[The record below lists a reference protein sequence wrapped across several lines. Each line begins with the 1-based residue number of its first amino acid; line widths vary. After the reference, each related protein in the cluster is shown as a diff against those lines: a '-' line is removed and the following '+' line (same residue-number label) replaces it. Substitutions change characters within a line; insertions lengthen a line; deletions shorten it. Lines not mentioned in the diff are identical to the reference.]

1 MCSVR
6 ATHEIPPMKS
16 IQARLNSGLALS
28 LIVVFVILG
37 VGVSVSFRMLTEG
50 YIMARLE
57 HDAEGLLSALQLRP
71 RGHAPGL
78 RTDRL
83 DPVYQRV
90 FSGHYYRI
98 DIDGHTLR
106 SRSLWDEDMAVP
118 AVVIGASTRLR
129 LPGPEQQTLLTYVAS
144 YRKAG
149 SDIRIAVA
157 EDLSPIRAEVRR
169 FQLRYALFGLV
180 ALVLL
185 LLLQRTILRRGLMPL
200 TTTRQELSELER
212 GERMQLSDNMPREV
226 QPLVVQI
233 NQLLA
238 TLQQRLQRS
247 RNAVGNLAHSL
258 KTPLT
263 LLGQIADHER
273 HFQDAKVAAQARVLV
288 EKIRTLT
295 ERELKRARLAGAVAP
310 GGRVHLA
317 SEMEALSKVLGQIY
331 RERALRIDVD
341 IPSELRFAADRED
354 MHELFGNL
362 LDNAC
367 KWARSRVLVRAEAQG
382 DGIRVIIEDD
392 GPGRDADE
400 LERLNQ
406 RGVRVDEDV
415 TPGYGLGLSIV
426 QDVLDHYGGRLRLGR
441 SAELGGF
448 RAEVELGVA
457 A

>member
-1 MCSVR
+1 
-6 ATHEIPPMKS
+6 MKS
-16 IQARLNSGLALS
+16 IQARLNNGLALS

-50 YIMARLE
+50 YIMSRLE
-57 HDAEGLLSALQLRP
+57 HDAEGLLSALQFRP
-71 RGHAPGL
+71 RGHAPTL

-118 AVVIGASTRLR
+118 AVAIGASVRLR
-129 LPGPEQQTLLTYVAS
+129 LPGPEQQMLLTYVAS
-144 YRKAG
+144 YRKAS

-169 FQLRYALFGLV
+169 FQLRYVLFGLV

-200 TTTRQELSELER
+200 TTTVQELSELEH
-212 GERMQLSDNMPREV
+212 GERTQLSDNMPQEV
-226 QPLVVQI
+226 RPLVVQI

-247 RNAVGNLAHSL
+247 RNAVGNLAHAL

-263 LLGQIADHER
+263 LLGQIADHEA
-273 HFQDAKVAAQARVLV
+273 HFQDPTAAAQARALV

-295 ERELKRARLAGAVAP
+295 ERELKRARLAGAVAS

-317 SEMEALSKVLGQIY
+317 SELEALSAVLAQIY
-331 RERALRIDVD
+331 HERALHIDVE
-341 IPSELRFAADRED
+341 IPQDLHLAADRED

-367 KWARSRVLVRAEAQG
+367 KWARSRVRVRAEPHGA
-382 DGIRVIIEDD
+382 GIRVTIEDD
-392 GPGRDADE
+392 GSGRDAEE
-400 LERLNQ
+400 LERLNL
-406 RGVRVDEDV
+406 RGVRVDEDA

-426 QDVLDHYGGRLRLGR
+426 QDVLDHYGGQLHLGR

>member
-1 MCSVR
+1 MN
-6 ATHEIPPMKS
+6 S
-16 IQARLNSGLALS
+16 IQTRLNSGLALS

-37 VGVSVSFRMLTEG
+37 IGMSVSFRMLTEG
-50 YIMARLE
+50 YIMSRLE
-57 HDAEGLLSALQLRP
+57 HDAEGMLSALQLRP
-71 RGHAPGL
+71 RSRAPEL

-90 FSGHYYRI
+90 FSGHYFRI
-98 DIDGHTLR
+98 DIDGQTLR
-106 SRSLWDEDMAVP
+106 SRSLWDEDLAVP
-118 AVVIGASTRLR
+118 AVAIGASARLR
-129 LPGPEQQTLLTYVAS
+129 LPGPEQQMLLTYVAS

-185 LLLQRTILRRGLMPL
+185 LFLQRTILRRGLAPL

-212 GERMQLSDNMPREV
+212 GERTQLSDNMPREV
-226 QPLVVQI
+226 RPLVVQI

-263 LLGQIADHER
+263 LLGQIADDET

-295 ERELKRARLAGAVAP
+295 ERELKRARLAGAAAS

-317 SEMEALSKVLGQIY
+317 SELAALTKVLGQIY
-331 RERALRIDVD
+331 RERALHIDVD

-354 MHELFGNL
+354 LHELFGNL

-367 KWARSRVLVRAEAQG
+367 KWARSRVRVRAQAQG
-382 DGIRVIIEDD
+382 EGIRVTIEDD

-406 RGVRVDEDV
+406 RGVRVDEDA

-426 QDVLDHYGGRLRLGR
+426 QDVLDHYGGRLRLDR

-448 RAEVELGVA
+448 LAEVELGVA